1 MKPPKLN
8 QPMMNVPVSHM
19 GQEHTKQ
26 ISLSSKPRCVKI
38 IPKWAFVRTELNVS
52 SLMAHMNL
60 FDLPKTLKKL
70 IEQGN
75 VNRFGKKEHVVTV
88 FDANFC
94 TTTQKW
100 TNKRIFNKWPTI
112 SFVLRHPKAKADWL
126 LFSKVIG
133 IE

>member
-60 FDLPKTLKKL
+60 FDLPKTLKKAYRTRKCKSFWEEGTCRYGFRCQFL
-70 IEQGN
+70 HNDTEVDKQKDFQQMAHNILCLTPSQGKS
-75 VNRFGKKEHVVTV
+75 RLTS
-88 FDANFC
+88 
-94 TTTQKW
+94 
-100 TNKRIFNKWPTI
+100 IF
-112 SFVLRHPKAKADWL
+112 
-126 LFSKVIG
+126 
-133 IE
+133 

>member
-1 MKPPKLN
+1 MSTKVQYPESYPYNEASKAESTDDECSCE
-8 QPMMNVPVSHM
+8 SH
-19 GQEHTKQ
+19 GSRTYKTNL
-26 ISLSSKPRCVKI
+26 IKF
-38 IPKWAFVRTELNVS
+38 IPKWAFVLTELNVS

-94 TTTQKW
+94 TMTQKW

-112 SFVLRHPKAKADWL
+112 SFVLRHPKAKAD
-126 LFSKVIG
+126 
-133 IE
+133 